1 MKTAQSRSRLRLLV
15 LTSLAILALL
25 LPAVAMAAPAEA
37 SMESASQWS
46 GCSTYHTVRYGE
58 TLSGIAR
65 LYGVSTSALMAAN
78 NISNPSRIFAGQSLC
93 IPTGGSSG
101 GSSSGCSTIH
111 TVTFGQTLSGIA
123 QYYGVSAWSIMQANG
138 MTDPNHIWIGQQLC
152 IPGGSAPAPVP
163 PSSGCWIWYTVAPGD
178 TLTKIAGWYGTTVSQ
193 IMWMNGITNPNHI
206 YVGQVLKVPTACDV
220 PAQPPTWPQNPCNP
234 CAPVPPP
241 PPVNPCNPCAPVP
254 PPPPVNPCNPCAPVA
269 PPVNPCNPCV
279 PVYPTPVPTPVPQ
292 PTPIPSGP
300 WFAEYFNNSDMS
312 GGPSFTTSVEQV
324 GFNWGTGGPGGGISG
339 SNFSARFSRQDWL
352 KAGVWRFYATS
363 DDGIRVF
370 VDNQLVIDGWKIQA
384 PTTYF
389 GDVSVG
395 EGYHNIRVEYFQQG
409 GEALLFVN
417 YVCLQ

>member
-37 SMESASQWS
+37 NAESASQWY

-65 LYGVSTSALMAAN
+65 FYGVSTSALMAAN

-93 IPTGGSSG
+93 IPTGGTSG
-101 GSSSGCSTIH
+101 GSNSGCSTIH
-111 TVTFGQTLSGIA
+111 VVTPGQTLSGIA
-123 QYYGVSAWSIMQANG
+123 QYYGVSGWSIMQANG
-138 MTDPNHIWIGQQLC
+138 MTDPNHVWVGQRLC

-163 PSSGCWIWYTVAPGD
+163 PTSGCWVWYTVAPGD

-193 IMWMNGITNPNHI
+193 IMWLNGIEQSESHLCRAGDQGADGMRCAGAAAHMAAI
-206 YVGQVLKVPTACDV
+206 SL
-220 PAQPPTWPQNPCNP
+220 QPCGRPPPP
-234 CAPVPPP
+234 PPPP
-241 PPVNPCNPCAPVP
+241 PPVNPCNPCP
-254 PPPPVNPCNPCAPVA
+254 PPY

-279 PVYPTPVPTPVPQ
+279 PVYPTPVPTPLPQ
-292 PTPIPSGP
+292 PTPVPSGS

-312 GGPSFTTSVEQV
+312 GGPTFTTNVEQV
-324 GFNWGTGGPGGGISG
+324 GFNWGTGGPGGGVSG
-339 SNFSARFSRQDWL
+339 SNFSARFARQDWL

-370 VDNQLVIDGWKIQA
+370 VDNQLVIDGWKVQA